1 MTDNTNTDT
10 NANVD
15 DLYTDVPIV
24 KIDSKEYYDTEIKE
38 WLKALN
44 EDEELFEREKTTYD
58 ELVDT
63 LERWDE
69 KQWALFAYKGFDPC
83 YISDISDL
91 NIFRDQ
97 EKLDGE
103 YYLVLDD
110 DEADQKLEEYLE
122 ELVEEQLGKDMFR
135 SLYNYID
142 FQRMARD
149 EDRGSHLDCY
159 DGTEWEVDVNGN
171 TYFVYRQ

>member
-1 MTDNTNTDT
+1 MDKPEEDRTT
-10 NANVD
+10 
-15 DLYTDVPIV
+15 L
-24 KIDSKEYYDTEIKE
+24 KELLES
-38 WLKALN
+38 
-44 EDEELFEREKTTYD
+44 
-58 ELVDT
+58 

-83 YISDISDL
+83 YISDISYLD
-91 NIFRDQ
+91 IYRDA

-103 YYLVLDD
+103 YYLVLTD
-110 DEADQKLEEYLE
+110 DEADEKLEEYLE
-122 ELVEEQLGKDMFR
+122 DLVEEQLGKDMFR

-149 EDRGSHLDCY
+149 EDRGSHLDYY
-159 DGTEWEVDVNGN
+159 DGIECEVDVNGT

>member
-1 MTDNTNTDT
+1 MTDNTNTNTIEERYAD
-10 NANVD
+10 A
-15 DLYTDVPIV
+15 PIV

-58 ELVDT
+58 ELVDE
-63 LERWDE
+63 LEKWDE

-83 YISDISDL
+83 YISDISYLD
-91 NIFRDQ
+91 IYRDA

-103 YYLVLDD
+103 YYLVLTDN
-110 DEADQKLEEYLE
+110 EADEKLVEYLE
-122 ELVEEQLGKDMFR
+122 DLVEEQLGKDMFR

-149 EDRGSHLDCY
+149 EDRGSHLDYY
-159 DGTEWEVDVNGN
+159 DGTEWEVDVNGT

>member
-1 MTDNTNTDT
+1 MTETLTEKY
-10 NANVD
+10 D
-15 DLYTDVPIV
+15 DVVPLV
-24 KIDSKEYYDTEIKE
+24 KIDSKDYYVEDVKG
-38 WLKALN
+38 WLKSINETEEALDKPE
-44 EDEELFEREKTTYD
+44 EDRTTLEELLES
-58 ELVDT
+58 

-83 YISDISDL
+83 YISDISYLD
-91 NIFRDQ
+91 IYRDA

-103 YYLVLDD
+103 YYLVLTD
-110 DEADQKLEEYLE
+110 DEASEKLEEYLE
-122 ELVEEQLGKDMFR
+122 DLVEEQLGKDMFR

-149 EDRGSHLDCY
+149 EDRGGHLDYY
-159 DGTEWEVDVNGN
+159 DGTEWEVDVNGT